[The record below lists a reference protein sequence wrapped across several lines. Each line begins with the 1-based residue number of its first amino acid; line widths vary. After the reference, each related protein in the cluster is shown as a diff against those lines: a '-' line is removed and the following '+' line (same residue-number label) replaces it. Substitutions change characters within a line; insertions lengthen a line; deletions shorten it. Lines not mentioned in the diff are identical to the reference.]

1 MKVLSSEIYKASQR
15 ISIFLPMK
23 DEVNTLPILK
33 SMFDAGKQCYIP
45 HYEGQ
50 SMIMVQLE
58 SWAAYENLPINSWG
72 IRQPSVFD
80 SKSDANYTGGL
91 DLIFMPGLA
100 FSRNGA
106 RLGRGK
112 GYYDKYLQ
120 QCLQAGTHPKTV
132 ALIFK
137 EQLVNHIPTLE
148 HDKFVDQV
156 IFPTSEEINAIKT

>member
-1 MKVLSSEIYKASQR
+1 MSSLLQAKALLRQQIKHALKELTEQEKELQSKIILQKVLSSEIYKASQR

-33 SMFDAGKQCYIP
+33 SMFDA
-45 HYEGQ
+45 
-50 SMIMVQLE
+50 
-58 SWAAYENLPINSWG
+58 
-72 IRQPSVFD
+72 
-80 SKSDANYTGGL
+80 GGL

>member
-1 MKVLSSEIYKASQR
+1 MSSLLQAKALLRQQIKHALKELTEQEKELQSKIILQKVLSSEIYKASQR

-45 HYEGQ
+45 HYE
-50 SMIMVQLE
+50 
-58 SWAAYENLPINSWG
+58 
-72 IRQPSVFD
+72 
-80 SKSDANYTGGL
+80 GGL